1 MSAYEMQQAVAPI
14 PTPAERSASPVDE
27 VLSQDLIRQRI
38 LAYYAVATTD
48 YRTWSVNFN
57 MHFGYWR
64 RGINPLHRE
73 SMLQEINLQVLL
85 RLDLPNGQALR
96 IADLGCGTGAT
107 ARTAVAWHA
116 QLSVDAVTIVPT
128 QIALGHK
135 LNQLATRGDAITMH
149 QADFASTS
157 LPSAQFD
164 AVYLLESAC
173 HAQGKTKNDVLKE
186 AFRLLKPGG
195 RFMMVDAMLRHEL
208 PNTGLMQRLVHKIY
222 RLWCDSWAV
231 SEMCRLDLL
240 PDAMHAEGFES
251 PSIEDWSWRVAPSV
265 AHAPLL
271 TIYYALTEF
280 IKARGRLALWRRRH
294 IIAAF
299 LTPLL
304 GLRRSSFA
312 YVAVVA
318 RKPEAPTLE
327 RTSP

>member
-1 MSAYEMQQAVAPI
+1 M
-14 PTPAERSASPVDE
+14 
-27 VLSQDLIRQRI
+27 
-38 LAYYAVATTD
+38 
-48 YRTWSVNFN
+48 
-57 MHFGYWR
+57 
-64 RGINPLHRE
+64 
-73 SMLQEINLQVLL
+73 
-85 RLDLPNGQALR
+85 
-96 IADLGCGTGAT
+96 
-107 ARTAVAWHA
+107 
-116 QLSVDAVTIVPT
+116 
-128 QIALGHK
+128 
-135 LNQLATRGDAITMH
+135 
-149 QADFASTS
+149 
-157 LPSAQFD
+157 
-164 AVYLLESAC
+164 YLLESAC